1 MDENS
6 HHSESGNNFNID
18 KPYDLIDGAKSS
30 GFEIIK
36 DLEERKKIIADTS
49 LSIEERFEAFE
60 DVIESE
66 IGDTSLVRARNIE
79 RETGLRQLYLK
90 FEGSNPS
97 GTQKDRIAFAQAADA
112 MRRGFDTITLAT
124 CGNYGVACAL
134 AASIAGLKCHIF
146 IPDTYHTVRI
156 QEMIDLGATIER
168 VNGDYEFSVQYSS
181 EYALKHELYD
191 ANPGGQN
198 IILQLKAY
206 GEIAYEIYDD
216 LRDAPSIVAVPVSN
230 GTTVAGIYRGF
241 LSLYRRGK
249 TSRMPKFV

>member
-90 FEGSNPS
+90 FEG
-97 GTQKDRIAFAQAADA
+97 
-112 MRRGFDTITLAT
+112 
-124 CGNYGVACAL
+124 
-134 AASIAGLKCHIF
+134 
-146 IPDTYHTVRI
+146 
-156 QEMIDLGATIER
+156 
-168 VNGDYEFSVQYSS
+168 
-181 EYALKHELYD
+181 
-191 ANPGGQN
+191 
-198 IILQLKAY
+198 
-206 GEIAYEIYDD
+206 
-216 LRDAPSIVAVPVSN
+216 
-230 GTTVAGIYRGF
+230 
-241 LSLYRRGK
+241 
-249 TSRMPKFV
+249 